1 MDCHGFIK
9 KLPVEELGQGGSTPM
24 IGNHIL
30 GLDSDMWSRNEKS
43 SYGNHTLFKVK
54 LKVLIIH

>member
-1 MDCHGFIK
+1 MDCHGFVK
-9 KLPVEELGQGGSTPM
+9 NLPVEELGQGGSTPM

-43 SYGNHTLFKVK
+43 SYIKNTLFKGNSK
-54 LKVLIIH
+54 F